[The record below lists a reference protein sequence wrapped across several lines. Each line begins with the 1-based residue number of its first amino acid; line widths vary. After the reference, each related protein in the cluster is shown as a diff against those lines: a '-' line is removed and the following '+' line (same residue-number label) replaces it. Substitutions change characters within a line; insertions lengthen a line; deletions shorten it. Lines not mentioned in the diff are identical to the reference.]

1 MSRKKKHESPCTLGN
16 VFDDIVSAFFQYY
29 HLFIY
34 KLIITFCTD
43 AAQKEVVKN
52 RAILRKRYKKV
63 LKSRKHNKRS
73 DKLKCLARM
82 RFLLQNGKLMIY
94 GTIPDGKSC
103 PLCSFV
109 GQSTYH
115 LCRHKVIEVTPN
127 IPDSEI
133 ISISWLNIL
142 LQMIFADIYYTNM
155 IVMEL
160 LNALIYNTFRIR
172 CSKFC
177 CICRTLLWVVS
188 SCLTSVAV
196 QWTCLSVF
204 SCQFE
209 LAVNF
214 AINQTFCL
222 IGEYWR
228 FMVEPSSSTSEQC
241 KSIIPLGAFDDLT
254 EDQLV
259 DLCKQ
264 VDEEE
269 NVERVVTEPVPEP
282 TDDKQQSAHPA
293 WYWGDASRD
302 EVNVQMRDQPDGTFC
317 VRNSSTVGDYT
328 LTVRTGGCNKMIR
341 IYQRDG
347 KFGFSPETSMQF
359 TSLED
364 FVKHYSSNS
373 LSAYNRNLNLVLQNP
388 LSRRMRFTSINTDQL
403 VKISR
408 SLCKQY
414 KLKSNRYDLIYEEF
428 LRLSAESNG
437 KTRAVV
443 AFEKNLE
450 MYEQQIDVQIKFQGF
465 ALPHEKH
472 YLKKNW
478 ELLNSRIQALKENK
492 EKLCHEID
500 AFSAKMKEIE
510 SELNALKPELYQLYR
525 KRDCIIRLL
534 LERGVSAA
542 FVQKLLF
549 QNLTKDDSLGL
560 TFEDDPCLRAM
571 VGSLRETLAEKL
583 TINCYDSK
591 NWLIPECSKLECAR
605 LLMNKNDGTFLVR
618 CSESRVGFYALSV
631 VCSGRTF
638 TCLIECRDGRY
649 GFVGTDTYFPSL
661 SDLILHYSAHP
672 LKDHNPNLNTVLK
685 YPVLT
690 VLPDTSTQ

>member
-1 MSRKKKHESPCTLGN
+1 MANTEL
-16 VFDDIVSAFFQYY
+16 
-29 HLFIY
+29 
-34 KLIITFCTD
+34 
-43 AAQKEVVKN
+43 
-52 RAILRKRYKKV
+52 
-63 LKSRKHNKRS
+63 LKSRPTYLTL
-73 DKLKCLARM
+73 KLY
-82 RFLLQNGKLMIY
+82 RF
-94 GTIPDGKSC
+94 
-103 PLCSFV
+103 
-109 GQSTYH
+109 
-115 LCRHKVIEVTPN
+115 R
-127 IPDSEI
+127 
-133 ISISWLNIL
+133 
-142 LQMIFADIYYTNM
+142 
-155 IVMEL
+155 
-160 LNALIYNTFRIR
+160 
-172 CSKFC
+172 
-177 CICRTLLWVVS
+177 
-188 SCLTSVAV
+188 
-196 QWTCLSVF
+196 
-204 SCQFE
+204 
-209 LAVNF
+209 
-214 AINQTFCL
+214 TFCL

-241 KSIIPLGAFDDLT
+241 KSIILSGALEDLT

-269 NVERVVTEPVPEP
+269 NVERIVSEPVPKP
-282 TDDKQQSAHPA
+282 ADDKQQSAHPA

-302 EVNVQMRDQPDGTFC
+302 EVNGQMRDQPDGTFC

-328 LTVRTGGCNKMIR
+328 LTIRNNGCNKMIR

-347 KFGFSPETSMQF
+347 KFGFSPEATSMQF
-359 TSLED
+359 TSLEE
-364 FVKHYSSNS
+364 FVKHYSCNS
-373 LSAYNRNLNLVLQNP
+373 LSAYNRNLNLVLQKP
-388 LSRRMRFTSINTDQL
+388 LSRHMRFTSVDTEQL
-403 VKISR
+403 LKISR

-428 LRLSAESNG
+428 LQLSAEANG
-437 KTRAVV
+437 KTRAVI

-492 EKLCHEID
+492 EKLCQEID
-500 AFSAKMKEIE
+500 AFNAKMKEIE

-525 KRDCIIRLL
+525 KRDFIIRLL

-571 VGSLRETLAEKL
+571 VGSLRENLAEKL
-583 TINCYDSK
+583 TIDCYDSK

-605 LLMNKNDGTFLVR
+605 LLMNKDDGTFLVR

-638 TCLIECRDGRY
+638 TCLIECKDGNY

-690 VLPDTSTQ
+690 VLPDTSTQRT

>member
-1 MSRKKKHESPCTLGN
+1 MRPKRKHEAACTLGN
-16 VFDDIVSAFFQYY
+16 VFDDIVSAFFQY
-29 HLFIY
+29 
-34 KLIITFCTD
+34 
-43 AAQKEVVKN
+43 AAQKEVMKN
-52 RAILRKRYKKV
+52 RAVLRKRYRKV
-63 LKSRKHNKRS
+63 LKSRKHNKRIAKS
-73 DKLKCLARM
+73 KNFARM

-109 GQSTYH
+109 AQITYH
-115 LCRHKVIEVTPN
+115 LVSHLKQIHKSFKYKYYGKHRIIEVTPN

-133 ISISWLNIL
+133 ISIS
-142 LQMIFADIYYTNM
+142 
-155 IVMEL
+155 
-160 LNALIYNTFRIR
+160 
-172 CSKFC
+172 
-177 CICRTLLWVVS
+177 
-188 SCLTSVAV
+188 
-196 QWTCLSVF
+196 F
-204 SCQFE
+204 SCR
-209 LAVNF
+209 LSMLMVHH
-214 AINQTFCL
+214 NQLPVTFCL

-241 KSIIPLGAFDDLT
+241 KSIIPSGALEDLT

-269 NVERVVTEPVPEP
+269 NVERIVSEPVPKP
-282 TDDKQQSAHPA
+282 ADDKQQSAHPA

-302 EVNVQMRDQPDGTFC
+302 EVNGQMRDQPDGTFC

-328 LTVRTGGCNKMIR
+328 LTIRNNGCNKMIR

-347 KFGFSPETSMQF
+347 KFGFSPEATSMQF
-359 TSLED
+359 TSLEE
-364 FVKHYSSNS
+364 FVKHYSCNS
-373 LSAYNRNLNLVLQNP
+373 LSAYNRNLNLVLQKP
-388 LSRRMRFTSINTDQL
+388 LSRHMRFTSVDTEQL
-403 VKISR
+403 LKISR

-428 LRLSAESNG
+428 LQLSAEANG
-437 KTRAVV
+437 KTRAVI

-492 EKLCHEID
+492 EKLCQEID
-500 AFSAKMKEIE
+500 AFNAKMKEIE

-525 KRDCIIRLL
+525 KRDFIIRLL

-571 VGSLRETLAEKL
+571 VGSLRENLAEKL
-583 TINCYDSK
+583 TIDCYDSK

-605 LLMNKNDGTFLVR
+605 LLMNKDDGTFLVR

-638 TCLIECRDGRY
+638 TCLIECKDGNY

-690 VLPDTSTQ
+690 VLPDTSTQRT